1 MFITGGAES
10 GFDWSRCRGTSEEA
24 RSSLF
29 FSGFARVRA
38 ASFVLFSWQRLGEGA
53 KGSQQESKYYF
64 AVARGSERINECVG
78 TSSGSERIRKQSR
91 TAVGRSLPLPLLT
104 LHLLE
109 SLSTQTEVIS
119 AVALII
125 YTKPGCPYCQQA
137 RDYYNSK
144 GITFIDRD
152 AQNSKEFRAEMF
164 KYSGGD
170 PTVPCIVKDGKY
182 VQSGWGDPLRG

>member
-1 MFITGGAES
+1 VPVPRAVA
-10 GFDWSRCRGTSEEA
+10 DQVATSKLTRFLI
-24 RSSLF
+24 RSLWLAVLTRRVTALGSDT
-29 FSGFARVRA
+29 SFAR
-38 ASFVLFSWQRLGEGA
+38 
-53 KGSQQESKYYF
+53 
-64 AVARGSERINECVG
+64 I
-78 TSSGSERIRKQSR
+78 
-91 TAVGRSLPLPLLT
+91 TA
-104 LHLLE
+104 
-109 SLSTQTEVIS
+109 TQTEVIS

-164 KYSGGD
+164 KYSNGD